1 MTTFQV
7 TRSSQKSAS
16 VASYQSSKIKPD
28 IQIFKHFQIVFLD
41 NKQIAKLPIKQFSNN
56 HLLLGFPFP
65 CDYLD
70 ILINFH
76 MQQAQIS
83 RVEKISS
90 KQFSI

>member
-1 MTTFQV
+1 M
-7 TRSSQKSAS
+7 
-16 VASYQSSKIKPD
+16 KPD
-28 IQIFKHFQIVFLD
+28 IKIFKHFQIVFLD
-41 NKQIAKLPIKQFSNN
+41 NKQIAKLPSKQFSNN

-90 KQFSI
+90 I